1 MIEKEKAGS
10 ITIGAS
16 FQIHYNLCRIVHC
29 AVASNRSLIN
39 TDTKVGRI
47 CNDRFGEREIHFRN
61 LPVLLFTVATITPFE
76 SVTVPPLIVALPG
89 RLNALSM
96 LATTVVASALSIK

>member
-61 LPVLLFTVATITPFE
+61 LPC
-76 SVTVPPLIVALPG
+76 ALVYCSNNNTLRKRNCTALDCCTTRKTK
-89 RLNALSM
+89 RLKHAGNYSCSLCF
-96 LATTVVASALSIK
+96 IK